1 MENIVQT
8 SEAVRPPRSAL
19 QIEALNRARV
29 KAQEVRRQNA
39 EIKAKEKAIA
49 KSERDQKV
57 SEINRRFEE
66 TQKKTETPPPPE
78 NPPEEIQPVQ
88 EEEEQEEIV
97 YQKAPKRPPKKR
109 RVVVVQESSSDEEIE
124 VKLPKNKEV
133 KEVNTVQNPF
143 DGPVTFINR
152 F

>member
-66 TQKKTETPPPPE
+66 TQKKTETPPPE
-78 NPPEEIQPVQ
+78 TPPEIQPVP
-88 EEEEQEEIV
+88 EEEEEEIV